1 MWNAWMC
8 YSEFIKTS
16 PASFFGIAF
25 EKQYLYIKSSA
36 ELLVWPATSDFMHHC
51 MNNQTYQETA
61 TSIWKKKNLATH
73 MRHYCNV
80 SCKRRVNLK
89 SALDFNP
96 HKYRTLTVTVFSS
109 VWSLLALYKEPAGK
123 RRDWQ
128 VVSSN
133 APEGKS
139 QGCYATNVTREA
151 GLTYGETRA
160 PILAQHERFQG
171 VLCSQCHTWGWADIW
186 VDTCANIGA
195 TWAFSRSG
203 QGQAFSRSNTVGSE
217 KHNTEV
223 PDNWYCFTFVKNLP
237 WNLLVI
243 SWVYEMNTFATAGRF
258 KQRGAL
264 FVRLFVFVQKF
275 HRFRQVQPQETR
287 LVFSTGGGWRVAGWK
302 PKQRGAI

>member
-203 QGQAFSRSNTVGSE
+203 QGQVSRSNTVGSE

-237 WNLLVI
+237 WNLLHGDFVVLWNEHFRYSREIQTTGCLVCTFICVCAKVSPI
-243 SWVYEMNTFATAGRF
+243 SASSPTGNPAS
-258 KQRGAL
+258 L
-264 FVRLFVFVQKF
+264 F
-275 HRFRQVQPQETR
+275 H
-287 LVFSTGGGWRVAGWK
+287 GWRVAGWK